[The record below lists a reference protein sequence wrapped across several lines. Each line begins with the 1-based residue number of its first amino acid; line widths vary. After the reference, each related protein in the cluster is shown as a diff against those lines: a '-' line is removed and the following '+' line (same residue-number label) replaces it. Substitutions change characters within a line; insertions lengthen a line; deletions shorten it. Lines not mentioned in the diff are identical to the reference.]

1 MSQSCNCDSG
11 FDCDCDSKVELTGT
25 ELVERSLWQTEES
38 LRGVEDRL
46 RPLRLWDRIW
56 LIFGWRLYGFYL

>member
-1 MSQSCNCDSG
+1 MSRSCNYGS
-11 FDCDCDSKVELTGT
+11 DSKVELTGT
-25 ELVERSLWQTEES
+25 ELVDRSLRQTEES